1 MCFQA
6 DTTRVQINKASGI
19 LIAILKPKPRIF
31 SKKGNP
37 MILEMTRPVQG
48 GLRQE
53 RKLEVTSN
61 HLANVDTAGFKKDV
75 VSFDRLFKAKL
86 NSDLTQAGVKHTG
99 NPLDLALT
107 DEGFFKVET
116 GSGVRY
122 TRNGIFS
129 LNSNNVLVD
138 QNGDAVLGQ
147 NGPVTIVAGTVTI
160 NAAGEI
166 IGDGIV
172 LDQLDIVTF
181 DNLEMLQ
188 KEGANNFVFTGDP
201 NAEVPPANV
210 AVAQGSLELSSVKS
224 VEEMV
229 HMIDHHRMFET
240 FQKMMMTFDEIDDNA
255 LNSLGKLQ

>member
-1 MCFQA
+1 
-6 DTTRVQINKASGI
+6 
-19 LIAILKPKPRIF
+19 
-31 SKKGNP
+31 

-75 VSFDRLFKAKL
+75 VSFDKMFKAKL
-86 NSDLTQAGVKHTG
+86 NTDLTQAGVKHTG

-116 GSGVRY
+116 AAGVRY
-122 TRNGIFS
+122 TRNGTFS
-129 LNSNNVLVD
+129 LNSQGVLVD

-147 NGPVTIVAGTVTI
+147 NGPITIEAGTVDI

-166 IGDGIV
+166 RGDGAI

-181 DNLEMLQ
+181 GDLEKLQ
-188 KEGANNFVFTGDP
+188 KEGVNNFVYTGE
-201 NAEVPPANV
+201 AEDETPPVNV
-210 AVAQGSLELSSVKS
+210 AVAQGSLELSSVKA

-229 HMIDHHRMFET
+229 DMIDHHRMYET
-240 FQKMMMTFDEIDDNA
+240 FQKMMMTFDEVDDKA
-255 LNSLGKLQ
+255 INSLGKLQ